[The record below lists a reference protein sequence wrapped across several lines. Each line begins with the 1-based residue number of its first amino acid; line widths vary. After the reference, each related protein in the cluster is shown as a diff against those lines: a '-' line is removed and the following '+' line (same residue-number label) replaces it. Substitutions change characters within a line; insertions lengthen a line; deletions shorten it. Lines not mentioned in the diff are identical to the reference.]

1 MLTDKTYMMNTN
13 LPESYK
19 RLVDRSKTT
28 TDLLTEAIT
37 NRITNMHT
45 HLSAIAK
52 CTNPSQL
59 TRLLKNYRTE
69 NKNTLKA
76 NYVAVDVYSTSRSA
90 DQDVIDN
97 LLYTINHDYKVRH
110 KTYVKMLN
118 EMIGNPSYT
127 DAEVNAFVE
136 ASGISS
142 HTKLQESL
150 KARRANRA
158 TTWADVRGAM
168 DELDMRSPLLYAV
181 E

>member
-1 MLTDKTYMMNTN
+1 MILPKKYMMNN
-13 LPESYK
+13 LPENY
-19 RLVDRSKTT
+19 RQIVDRSKNT
-28 TDLLTEAIT
+28 TDLLTKAIT
-37 NRITNMHT
+37 KRITKLHT
-45 HLSAIAK
+45 HLSAITN

-59 TRLLKNYRTE
+59 TRLLKQYRLD

-110 KTYVKMLN
+110 KTYVKTLN

-127 DAEVNAFVE
+127 LEEVSAFVE

-142 HTKLQESL
+142 HPKLRDAL
-150 KARRANRA
+150 KAREDSEPLTWTDVQNILDINLPSSPMLRA
-158 TTWADVRGAM
+158 
-168 DELDMRSPLLYAV
+168 
-181 E
+181 